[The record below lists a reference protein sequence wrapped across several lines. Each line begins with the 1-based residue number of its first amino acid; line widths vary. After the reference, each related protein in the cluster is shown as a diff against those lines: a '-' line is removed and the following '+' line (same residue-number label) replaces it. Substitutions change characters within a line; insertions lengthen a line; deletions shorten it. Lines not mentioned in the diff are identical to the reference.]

1 MWKFYCDCCGK
12 QVIVG
17 QPIFGILID
26 SKIFKLEYVVN
37 EKKIM
42 VRTVCEDCA
51 DKVLE
56 LLGGEAEGGEAEGC
70 L

>member
-12 QVIVG
+12 QVIDG
-17 QPIFGILID
+17 EPTFGIQID
-26 SKIFKLEYVVN
+26 KKIFKLEYVMN
-37 EKKIM
+37 EKKVM

-56 LLGGEAEGGEAEGC
+56 LLGGESEE
-70 L
+70 